1 MNQLTNQV
9 KVIQELKSSLTTIQ
23 PNNSEITQ
31 TITYAL
37 IGAGIVGI
45 MVYSYIKSQEK
56 T

>member
-1 MNQLTNQV
+1 MNQLTLINQV
-9 KVIQELKSSLTTIQ
+9 KELNNALATIQ

-45 MVYSYIKSQEK
+45 MVYSYIKQQEEA
-56 T
+56 